1 MKTVT
6 KDSIGLLKECSK
18 GVKMGAS
25 AIDGVIDN
33 VKNDT
38 LKNVLKESRVRH
50 SAIDKDVDRI
60 LKELGENGEQP
71 PMMAKAMSWMKMNF
85 KMMTDPT
92 DKEAAT
98 LVYDGCNM
106 GVKSLYEYLNSFKEA
121 DEVSR
126 ALAHRIIN
134 EEEEL
139 KDKLRNF
146 V

>member
-6 KDSIGLLKECSK
+6 KDSIDLLKECSK

-25 AIDGVIDN
+25 AIDGVIGD

-50 SAIDKDVDRI
+50 SAIDKDIDRI
-60 LKELGENGEQP
+60 LEELGESGEQP
-71 PMMAKAMSWMKMNF
+71 PAMAKAMSWMKMNF

-106 GVKSLYEYLNSFKEA
+106 GVKNLYEYLNSFKEA

-126 ALAHRIIN
+126 ALAHRLIN

-146 V
+146 I

>member
-6 KDSIGLLKECSK
+6 ADTIGLLKECSK

-25 AIDGVIDN
+25 SIDGVIGN

-50 SAIDKDVDRI
+50 TAIDNDVDKF
-60 LKELGENGEQP
+60 LKEAGENGEQP
-71 PMMAKAMSWMKMNF
+71 PMMAKAMSWAKMNF
-85 KMMTDPT
+85 KMMTDPS
-92 DKEAAT
+92 DKEVAS

-106 GVKSLYEYLNSFKEA
+106 GVKSLYEFLNQFKDA

-126 ALAHRIIN
+126 ALAHRLIK